1 MTGRPVLKPDEGKCS
16 FPLWT
21 ASSGTGSEP
30 QRTKYSWEPELYQFL
45 ARTKACLEF
54 PLTPISMSNS
64 AYYVICTHR
73 KYLANAYVLITNSA
87 L

>member
-30 QRTKYSWEPELYQFL
+30 QRTKYICESVLYRFL

-54 PLTPISMSNS
+54 PLTPISILYSNIGYYFLCVS
-64 AYYVICTHR
+64 AEST
-73 KYLANAYVLITNSA
+73 
-87 L
+87 